1 MMVDWPGIPLQF
13 PVTSCYQWIGF
24 LGKIETG
31 KPHDLHGKISGV
43 RPPILSSPTP
53 WLRLGPWRHGSTA
66 SQRWVVYIGKSIGW
80 FGKSIVNMGKS
91 IDWWFIL
98 KTIIL
103 AKPPDNISCDM
114 KYGFGV
120 TPVLK
125 PTKVTT
131 YGVIVQTH
139 TKTMN
144 ERGLIS
150 YFTNSPGLLM
160 TRGLQNS
167 I

>member
-1 MMVDWPGIPLQF
+1 MDLGLPL
-13 PVTSCYQWIGF
+13 F
-24 LGKIETG
+24 LGK
-31 KPHDLHGKISGV
+31 
-43 RPPILSSPTP
+43 
-53 WLRLGPWRHGSTA
+53 
-66 SQRWVVYIGKSIGW
+66 
-80 FGKSIVNMGKS
+80 
-91 IDWWFIL
+91 
-98 KTIIL
+98 
-103 AKPPDNISCDM
+103 
-114 KYGFGV
+114 
-120 TPVLK
+120 
-125 PTKVTT
+125 PTKITK